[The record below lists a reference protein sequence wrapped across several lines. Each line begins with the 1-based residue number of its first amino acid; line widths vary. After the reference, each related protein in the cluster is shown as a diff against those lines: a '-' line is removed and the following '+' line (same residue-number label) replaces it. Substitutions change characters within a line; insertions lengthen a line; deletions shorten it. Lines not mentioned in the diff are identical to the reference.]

1 MWHMCT
7 LHEQPQR
14 TDQNFMQDKLVERS
28 VLGLYEH
35 GTVASTTPT
44 FSWYAPTLKTQI
56 YTLTHMDHLPHQHCC
71 ARGRRPH
78 TVDLPPHQ
86 RGRRTGGARPE
97 EEGQIKG
104 DINVLGVTSYSH
116 IVHYQFTVSHNTRSY
131 INSLSN

>member
-14 TDQNFMQDKLVERS
+14 TDQNFMQDKLAEQS

-35 GTVASTTPT
+35 GTVAGTTLVQRHSVSNT
-44 FSWYAPTLKTQI
+44 PTLKTHV
-56 YTLTHMDHLPHQHCC
+56 YTLTHLDHSTHQHCC
-71 ARGRRPH
+71 ARGRPN

-86 RGRRTGGARPE
+86 KGRGTGGAGPE

-104 DINVLGVTSYSH
+104 DINVLGVCE
-116 IVHYQFTVSHNTRSY
+116 
-131 INSLSN
+131 